1 MSVKELLKNTEIV
14 IGEEEFSEKVS
25 NGEKLKIKFG
35 VDPTR
40 PDLTFGHLVVF
51 NKLKQFQ
58 DEGHEAILLIGDYTA
73 RIGDPSGRSDLRPE
87 LTEEEV
93 NENAKTY
100 LEQAFRIIDPEKT
113 TVRRNS
119 EWFSKMNFAD
129 SLALSRKMTVARM
142 LERDDFEKRFKNNQ
156 PISMVEFMYPLI
168 QGYDS
173 IVLESDVEIGGSD
186 QLFNMLVGRTLQKDE
201 GADPQTVLTMPLLVG
216 LDGTRKMSKS
226 YNNYIAFNDSP
237 KDIFGKTMS
246 ISDDTMW
253 DYYKLLLLKDE
264 DAILDLKKNHPMEMK
279 KELARELTA
288 LFYDLETA
296 ENEKQSFSQ
305 VFTQR
310 ENPEEMDTYSIAN
323 ILAPEDSPNVLN
335 ILAKSMI
342 FESKGQIRRLIQQG
356 AIKINGQKVVKS
368 EDIINLE
375 DTESGVVVK
384 AGKKIFF
391 KVVA

>member
-119 EWFSKMNFAD
+119 EWFSRMNFAD

-201 GADPQTVLTMPLLVG
+201 GAEPQTVLTMPLLVG
-216 LDGTRKMSKS
+216 LDGTKKMSKS
-226 YNNYIAFNDSP
+226 YNNYIAFNDNP

-253 DYYKLLLLKDE
+253 DYYKLLLLRDK

-279 KELARELTA
+279 KELAQELTA
-288 LFYDLETA
+288 LFYDLEKA
-296 ENEKQSFSQ
+296 KIEKQSFSQ

-310 ENPEEMDTYSIAN
+310 ENPEEMDSYSIAK

-335 ILAKSMI
+335 ILAKTMI

-356 AIKINGQKVVKS
+356 AIKINGQKVESS
-368 EDIINLE
+368 EDIINLGN
-375 DTESGVVVK
+375 TESGVVVK

-391 KVVA
+391 KVVG

>member
-14 IGEEEFSEKVS
+14 IGEKEFSEKVS

-186 QLFNMLVGRTLQKDE
+186 QLFNMMVGRTLQKDE

-253 DYYKLLLLKDE
+253 DYYKLLLLRDE

-375 DTESGVVVK
+375 NNESGVVVK

>member
-201 GADPQTVLTMPLLVG
+201 GAEPQTVLTMPLLVG
-216 LDGTRKMSKS
+216 LDGTKKMSKS
-226 YNNYIAFNDSP
+226 YNNYIAFNDNP

-253 DYYKLLLLKDE
+253 DYYKLLLLRDK

-279 KELARELTA
+279 KELARELTV
-288 LFYDLETA
+288 LFYDLEIA

-310 ENPEEMDTYSIAN
+310 ENPEEMDSYSIAK

-342 FESKGQIRRLIQQG
+342 FESKGQIRRLIKQG
-356 AIKINGQKVVKS
+356 AIKINGQKVESS
-368 EDIINLE
+368 EDIINLGN
-375 DTESGVVVK
+375 TESGVVVK

-391 KVVA
+391 KVVG

>member
-186 QLFNMLVGRTLQKDE
+186 QLFNMMVGRTLQKDE
-201 GADPQTVLTMPLLVG
+201 GAEPQTVLTMPLLVG
-216 LDGTRKMSKS
+216 LDGTKKMSKS

-253 DYYKLLLLKDE
+253 DYYKLLLLRDK

-310 ENPEEMDTYSIAN
+310 ENPEEMDSYSIAK

-342 FESKGQIRRLIQQG
+342 FESKGQIRRLIKQG
-356 AIKINGQKVVKS
+356 AIKINGQKVESS
-368 EDIINLE
+368 EDIINLGN
-375 DTESGVVVK
+375 TESGVVVK

-391 KVVA
+391 KVVG